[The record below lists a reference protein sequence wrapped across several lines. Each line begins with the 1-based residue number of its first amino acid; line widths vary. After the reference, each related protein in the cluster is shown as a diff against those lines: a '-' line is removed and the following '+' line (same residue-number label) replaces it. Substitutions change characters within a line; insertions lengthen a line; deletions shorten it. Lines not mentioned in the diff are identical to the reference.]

1 MTFCL
6 RLPRHPQDALA
17 AIQNKAQV
25 AAQTRLPVYKMLHAA
40 EKERRWAM
48 DQRRVSVVMIS
59 LGVSLFVSAVVLVLW
74 QPFIVKAQEV
84 KRFEYRIV
92 EVLPD
97 TLNMQTKLNEFGVS
111 GWELVAVSMGNM
123 TEPRLIFKK

>member
-1 MTFCL
+1 MNQGRVMMMIVGISMLVSIGVLCVVN
-6 RLPRHPQDALA
+6 P
-17 AIQNKAQV
+17 V
-25 AAQTRLPVYKMLHAA
+25 APT
-40 EKERRWAM
+40 
-48 DQRRVSVVMIS
+48 
-59 LGVSLFVSAVVLVLW
+59 
-74 QPFIVKAQEV
+74 AQEP

-97 TLNMQTKLNEFGVS
+97 TMNMQTKLNEFGMG

>member
-1 MTFCL
+1 M
-6 RLPRHPQDALA
+6 RW
-17 AIQNKAQV
+17 IMQNV
-25 AAQTRLPVYKMLHAA
+25 SRHAA
-40 EKERRWAM
+40 WITAGA
-48 DQRRVSVVMIS
+48 S
-59 LGVSLFVSAVVLVLW
+59 LLVAVAVLIAQWPLFTAT
-74 QPFIVKAQEV
+74 AQEP

-97 TLNMQTKLNEFGVS
+97 TQNMQTKLTEFGAN